1 MSLKHGR
8 LTLPKD
14 NGLDEFALL
23 LALGVGR
30 TAR

>member
-8 LTLPKD
+8 LTLPKYD
-14 NGLDEFALL
+14 DLDEIALL